1 MYVAALLT
9 GGGTRMSAP
18 VSDPC
23 GDLDLPH
30 SDAWAAH
37 AAVEQWLR
45 NAIERDTVGDTRL
58 KRVALLLERIENEG
72 PYAPDELEL
81 LSDLCR
87 DRLAQSTAPTRDHSA
102 LRSVIEAADDQ
113 HDNCVT

>member
-1 MYVAALLT
+1 MYVGCHLT

-23 GDLDLPH
+23 GELDLPH
-30 SDAWAAH
+30 TDAWAAH

-45 NAIERDTVGDTRL
+45 DAIERDTVEDTRL
-58 KRVALLLERIENEG
+58 KRVAMLLERIENEG
-72 PYAPDELEL
+72 PFAPDELAL

-87 DRLAQSTAPTRDHSA
+87 DQLAQSTAPTRDHSA
-102 LRSVIEAADDQ
+102 LRSVIDAADEQ
-113 HDNCVT
+113 YDNCKT

>member
-1 MYVAALLT
+1 
-9 GGGTRMSAP
+9 MSAP

-30 SDAWAAH
+30 ADAWAAH

-45 NAIERDTVGDTRL
+45 DAIERDTVDDTRL
-58 KRVALLLERIENEG
+58 KRVAMLLERIENEG
-72 PYAPDELEL
+72 PFAPDELSL

-87 DRLAQSTAPTRDHSA
+87 DRLAQSTAPMEDHSA
-102 LRSVIEAADDQ
+102 LRSVAEAADERYED
-113 HDNCVT
+113 CKT